1 MIYADFFE
9 SILLFVSI
17 LLLKSGAPAPRNQK
31 FASAN
36 ENMVENLGA
45 SAPDFKK
52 IEKRHLD
59 VSKKV
64 EIITS
69 RRPMGQAIA

>member
-1 MIYADFFE
+1 
-9 SILLFVSI
+9 LGPT
-17 LLLKSGAPAPRNQK
+17 KSKQGTP
-31 FASAN
+31 AN